1 MDVNIE
7 TCINTAKAE
16 SVGTPINRPSQ
27 NERKS
32 WTRALLLTDTHSY
45 EATK

>member
-1 MDVNIE
+1 MLKMMTKTGMAVL
-7 TCINTAKAE
+7 A
-16 SVGTPINRPSQ
+16 PINRPSQ